1 MQQLLCTSRDR
12 KINNS
17 TKTKQEIEKAW
28 HDKLLSQKNCKWH
41 INIDKTALFHK
52 VFEKIAP
59 LVMKKY
65 VLKDENTATRGFKT
79 TPKNGAW
86 KKTL

>member
-1 MQQLLCTSRDR
+1 
-12 KINNS
+12 
-17 TKTKQEIEKAW
+17 
-28 HDKLLSQKNCKWH
+28 
-41 INIDKTALFHK
+41 
-52 VFEKIAP
+52 
-59 LVMKKY
+59 MKKY